1 MTAASGPDTLDSSF
15 DIKELPPMR
24 LAPAFLALTAIATPA
39 PAQDTALDPRA
50 ALYELR
56 VYHPHP
62 GKLDALNARFREHT
76 LKLFEKHGMRNVAY
90 WIEQPTAESP
100 DGKVIYVL
108 AFPSGE
114 ARDASW
120 KAFVADAQWQAV
132 AAASE
137 ASGNLV
143 AKVDSTFM
151 SLADYSPPLAA
162 PE

>member
-1 MTAASGPDTLDSSF
+1 
-15 DIKELPPMR
+15 MR
-24 LAPAFLALTAIATPA
+24 LASAFLAVTAISA
-39 PAQDTALDPRA
+39 PASAQDAALDPRA

-76 LKLFEKHGMRNVAY
+76 LMLFEKHGMRNVAY
-90 WIEQPTAESP
+90 WIEQPNAQSP

-108 AFPSGE
+108 AFPSRE
-114 ARDASW
+114 ARDTSW
-120 KAFVADAQWQAV
+120 QAFVADPQWQAV

-137 ASGNLV
+137 ANGKLV

-151 SLADYSPPLAA
+151 SLADYSPPLGD